1 MGIIHQIIT
10 QDAHLLK
17 LSDPLV
23 GWRAEELECSFE
35 ELKRQKVKRVIL
47 DIAGVTFMDS
57 RGLVAL
63 IKGLR
68 IFGRDNDNFQL
79 VSPQTQPALL
89 LELTGFDRIVTVIT
103 ENQLKEQ
110 MTRPQQPKRMLRP
123 VRYPVFVLN

>member
-1 MGIIHQIIT
+1 MGTIHQIIT

-23 GWRAEELECSFE
+23 GWRAEELERSFE
-35 ELKRQKVKRVIL
+35 ELKRRKVKRVIL

-68 IFGRDNDNFQL
+68 MFGRDNDNFQL

-110 MTRPQQPKRMLRP
+110 MTRPQHPLWLLRP